1 MRTNNFFT
9 NRIEYIINRD
19 EILKNY
25 DLIKLTIE
33 KNMKVGDIYFSKL
46 WNILKS
52 SIEAKAYYANYKEIY
67 ILTQKNEIDKI
78 DKKTLSNLE
87 CEVLLLDYF
96 SIKNIPNYI
105 LANILIT
112 KVDASDSMFSI
123 GNFQNG
129 LYVIHEKKQ
138 SKIISIR
145 FHISKD
151 DILQFDVVTF
161 SKTLLNNNTKNSIF
175 YITEFNKLIRVVD
188 PSTTT
193 TALYTK
199 GNRFGKSNIKF
210 ITYYKDFEKSKVG
223 YLAKF
228 LKLVNN
234 SFLGLLNIQFKKE
247 TFVEYET
254 FGTKV
259 QRVGLLKNK
268 ICEILESKRTI
279 YLSDYENLL
288 DDKIKKNV
296 EKSIKEYFINEI
308 DIRFI
313 QKLDSNVPSLVFIKD
328 KEDYKDGND
337 PYNELKVKYKKSQ
350 IVKYSLL
357 NKILEEKPENRLYL
371 QVILKELIIKLE
383 IIENNFLLSNKLY
396 DFLGYQFFLPNID
409 SWDKIVFTEN
419 GFKKEDFTILDG
431 INIEILDINKS
442 IIELIAFKGNE
453 YFAIE
458 KTDIK
463 ILSDVLKTY
472 EINKTGESIK
482 RKIYQKYTLAG
493 KGIHYKLEDGYF
505 EYFSATN
512 TENLAQSVSKA
523 NNIRKVYSNN
533 KNFDYDVFFSSMD
546 EYYIRNKEFTVLP
559 IVVKYLN
566 EYMELQKA

>member
-1 MRTNNFFT
+1 M
-9 NRIEYIINRD
+9 
-19 EILKNY
+19 
-25 DLIKLTIE
+25 
-33 KNMKVGDIYFSKL
+33 
-46 WNILKS
+46 
-52 SIEAKAYYANYKEIY
+52 
-67 ILTQKNEIDKI
+67 QPQ
-78 DKKTLSNLE
+78 
-87 CEVLLLDYF
+87 LLLT
-96 SIKNIPNYI
+96 
-105 LANILIT
+105 LISQV
-112 KVDASDSMFSI
+112 KSY
-123 GNFQNG
+123 Q
-129 LYVIHEKKQ
+129 
-138 SKIISIR
+138 
-145 FHISKD
+145 
-151 DILQFDVVTF
+151 
-161 SKTLLNNNTKNSIF
+161 
-175 YITEFNKLIRVVD
+175 
-188 PSTTT
+188 
-193 TALYTK
+193 YTK

-268 ICEILESKRTI
+268 ICEILESKRTV

>member
-1 MRTNNFFT
+1 M
-9 NRIEYIINRD
+9 
-19 EILKNY
+19 
-25 DLIKLTIE
+25 
-33 KNMKVGDIYFSKL
+33 
-46 WNILKS
+46 
-52 SIEAKAYYANYKEIY
+52 
-67 ILTQKNEIDKI
+67 
-78 DKKTLSNLE
+78 
-87 CEVLLLDYF
+87 
-96 SIKNIPNYI
+96 
-105 LANILIT
+105 
-112 KVDASDSMFSI
+112 
-123 GNFQNG
+123 
-129 LYVIHEKKQ
+129 
-138 SKIISIR
+138 
-145 FHISKD
+145 
-151 DILQFDVVTF
+151 
-161 SKTLLNNNTKNSIF
+161 
-175 YITEFNKLIRVVD
+175 
-188 PSTTT
+188 
-193 TALYTK
+193 
-199 GNRFGKSNIKF
+199 
-210 ITYYKDFEKSKVG
+210 
-223 YLAKF
+223 
-228 LKLVNN
+228 
-234 SFLGLLNIQFKKE
+234 NIQFKKE